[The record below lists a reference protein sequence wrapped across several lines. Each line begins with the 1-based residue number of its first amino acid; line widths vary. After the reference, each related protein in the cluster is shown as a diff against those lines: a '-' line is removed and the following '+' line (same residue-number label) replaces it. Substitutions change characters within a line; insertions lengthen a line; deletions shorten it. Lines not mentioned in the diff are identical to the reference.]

1 MPAAQLVQTEA
12 PAAENLPAAQ
22 SVQGSAAEYWPASHQ
37 QPASQAFVTALL
49 SKKLTHRAKS
59 ASGAVWP
66 LLRVRPR
73 QKLPMWWRAPQGS
86 ASAPPED
93 SESDYGSDTADST
106 SVSEA
111 EACGTRCDSD
121 DSEG

>member
-1 MPAAQLVQTEA
+1 MVQEAELVCDVEPENLPASQLVQTEA
-12 PAAENLPAAQ
+12 PAAEYLPAATQ
-22 SVQGSAAEYWPASHQ
+22 LVW
-37 QPASQAFVTALL
+37 AFVTALL

-73 QKLPMWWRAPQGS
+73 QKLPMWGRAPQGS

-106 SVSEA
+106 SESEA

>member
-59 ASGAVWP
+59 ASGTVWP
-66 LLRVRPR
+66 LLRDPKTMGEMKIRVTPHDRNASNFSPGP
-73 QKLPMWWRAPQGS
+73 LDVLS
-86 ASAPPED
+86 AANTIHT
-93 SESDYGSDTADST
+93 YTYT
-106 SVSEA
+106 YVHL
-111 EACGTRCDSD
+111 
-121 DSEG
+121 